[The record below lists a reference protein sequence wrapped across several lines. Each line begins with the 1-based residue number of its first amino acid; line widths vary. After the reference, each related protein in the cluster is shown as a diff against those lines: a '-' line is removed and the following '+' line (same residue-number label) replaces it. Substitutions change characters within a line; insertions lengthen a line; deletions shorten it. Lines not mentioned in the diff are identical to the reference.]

1 MRSVSLF
8 LMSVL
13 VAAVLSVPAMAAHVS
28 PSFRPSSVYDADW
41 CRAEAAH
48 GVDVME
54 NDAVSAGFE
63 VRLLGQ
69 SDVGAMRGMLGVFA
83 SAFEEPKTYLDAQ
96 PSDAYL
102 AKLLGRE
109 HFIAVAAIIDGAI
122 IGGIAAYQLDKFE
135 QDRREIYIYDL
146 AVDEAHRRRGI
157 ATAMINALRDEAV
170 RRDAYVIFVQAD
182 LIDGPAIALY
192 ESLGTKETAH
202 HFDIAPRR

>member
-1 MRSVSLF
+1 
-8 LMSVL
+8 
-13 VAAVLSVPAMAAHVS
+13 
-28 PSFRPSSVYDADW
+28 
-41 CRAEAAH
+41 
-48 GVDVME
+48 
-54 NDAVSAGFE
+54 
-63 VRLLGQ
+63 
-69 SDVGAMRGMLGVFA
+69 MRGMLGVFA

-96 PSDAYL
+96 PSDDYL

-170 RRDAYVIFVQAD
+170 RRNAYVIFVQAD